1 VSELNKPIRVLVV
14 DDHRVVRAGVVAIL
28 GDHSGLEVVGEAG
41 SMAEAILLVD
51 RVSPDLVL
59 MDLRLPD
66 GSGVEACR
74 RLKAKGVE
82 SKVVVLTSYVEPNLV
97 FEALEAGVDGYVLK
111 DSQDG
116 ALVAAMIAV
125 VRGEQVLSPA
135 VTQALVEWGG
145 GAGRGSGGG
154 IGLLSGRDLSMLKLV
169 AEGLTYKEVADRLH
183 LAEKTVRNA
192 FSGMMSKV
200 GVSSR
205 SKLIVEYVRA
215 MSDMA

>member
-1 VSELNKPIRVLVV
+1 
-14 DDHRVVRAGVVAIL
+14 
-28 GDHSGLEVVGEAG
+28 
-41 SMAEAILLVD
+41 MAEAILLVD